1 MSTRGWLLF
10 AAMGVIW
17 GIPYLLIKIAVG
29 EIAPSTLVLA
39 RTAIGTALLLPIAL
53 VRGDLRALRPYIGLL
68 VAYTFVEVIAP
79 WLLLSHAET
88 RLSSSLSG
96 MLIAGVPLVGAV
108 LLWLRVAGRGPSH
121 DDRPDAA
128 RLVGLALG
136 FAGVAFVVGFNVAAD
151 DLIAVVEVALV
162 VVGYAIGSI
171 LIAQF
176 RGVPSLGVVAASLA
190 LAALV
195 YLPLGIAQ
203 RPTVLPS
210 VQALASVAIL
220 GVVCTALAFL
230 VFFALIREVGS
241 NRATVITYLN
251 PAVAVALGVWLL
263 GEPFTWT
270 IAAGFVLI
278 ALGSFVGTRHSAGRP
293 APSAAPDGTV
303 AAP

>member
-17 GIPYLLIKIAVG
+17 GIPYLLIKVAVG
-29 EIAPSTLVLA
+29 EIAPSTLVLG

-53 VRGDLRALRPYIGLL
+53 ARGDLRPLRPYWRLL
-68 VAYTFVEVIAP
+68 VVYTAVEVIGP
-79 WLLLSHAET
+79 WFLLSHAET

-108 LLWLRVAGRGPSH
+108 LLWLTSH
-121 DDRPDAA
+121 DDRPDTA
-128 RLVGLALG
+128 RLVGLGLG

-151 DLIAVVEVALV
+151 DLIAVLEVALV
-162 VVGYAIGSI
+162 VIGYAIGSM
-171 LIAQF
+171 LIARF

-195 YLPLGIAQ
+195 YLPFGIAQ
-203 RPTVLPS
+203 RPASLPS
-210 VQALASVAIL
+210 PQALVSVAIL

-263 GEPFTWT
+263 QEPFTPT

-278 ALGSFVGTRHSAGRP
+278 ALGSFVGTRHSKRP
-293 APSAAPDGTV
+293 AQAAAAPGGTI
-303 AAP
+303 AAD